1 MSNEEHLKCPP
12 LVGDVSPFLRDM
24 PTEDISSKNLVLTPW
39 TMQNICYELAANYML
54 TNPAN
59 SQGYVF
65 SQKYDRDPRKSE
77 IFLDIS
83 YNYRDDVIQKRPA
96 VFISRGDVKYNY
108 PTFNQ
113 QIGGDSKESRKDKLA
128 ILQMPI
134 QISVIATNIGFVE
147 QFAEYLSRVYI
158 DHSEEIRRD
167 FFLRVFRLETLSTPT
182 MYLESKEHFV
192 ITLNLST
199 SFDMGFTITGD
210 HLKLKTV
217 SFTVFTS
224 CAESPLLNQ

>member
-1 MSNEEHLKCPP
+1 MSNEDLLKCPP
-12 LVGDVSPFLRDM
+12 LVGYVSPFLRDE
-24 PTEDISSKNLVLTPW
+24 PSVDISSKNLVLTPW
-39 TMQNICYELAANYML
+39 TMQNICYELAANHML
-54 TNPAN
+54 TNQAN
-59 SQGYVF
+59 TQGYVF
-65 SQKYDRDPRKSE
+65 NQRYDRDPRKTE

-83 YNYRDDVIQKRPA
+83 FNYRDDVVQKRPA

-113 QIGGDSKESRKDKLA
+113 QIGGDSRESKKDKLA

-147 QFAEYLSRVYI
+147 QFAEYLSRAFI
-158 DHSEEIRRD
+158 DHSEEIRKD
-167 FFLRVFRLETLSTPT
+167 FFLRAFRLESLTTPT

>member
-1 MSNEEHLKCPP
+1 MSNEDLLQCPP
-12 LVGDVSPFLRDM
+12 AVGYVSPFLRDE
-24 PTEDISSKNLVLTPW
+24 PSVDISGKNLVLTPW

-54 TNPAN
+54 TNQAN
-59 SQGYVF
+59 TQGYVF
-65 SQKYDRDPRKSE
+65 NQKYDRDPRKSE

-83 YNYRDDVIQKRPA
+83 FNYRDDVIQKRPA

-113 QIGGDSKESRKDKLA
+113 QIGGDSRESRKDKLA

-134 QISVIATNIGFVE
+134 QVSVIATNIGFVE

-167 FFLRVFRLETLSTPT
+167 FFLRAFRLESLTTPT